1 MINVDVAGV
10 KDGSEAKT
18 LMFHHL
24 ALAASYFEAAGCA
37 DKPAK
42 VPDHFSR
49 VAMKA
54 WLLEMEAIYKRWDV

>member
-10 KDGSEAKT
+10 MDESEAQI

-24 ALAASYFEAAGCA
+24 ALAASYFEAAGTNIPKKIPS
-37 DKPAK
+37 D
-42 VPDHFSR
+42 FSQ

-54 WLLEMEAIYKRWDV
+54 WLLEMEGIYERWGV